1 MELSKATLCHFL
13 DLRQHRSTLLEG
25 VSSIAFR
32 HINHL
37 MSAMSRLGLNVL
49 TDDQSAERVL
59 DLIYEEQGLSTDR
72 NSRPM
77 VEFINMIPWEMYLCL
92 LYVELE
98 GYQSASSR
106 DPTLAFGP
114 LEELLG
120 QKAAMVEDLKTLRDK
135 VLHPAKSIDLGD
147 ALDRF
152 MDSGALVDG
161 HYYKAVFDLQRR
173 LDMYVLWLGS
183 SLAQLGTDE
192 LIEARR
198 SGRRIKPGRLDLF
211 RRVRVALAA
220 APPVF
225 NGTFDLSARQTPFD
239 MWKWMV
245 LGLYRE
251 IRLEKASGTHPD
263 FLRRAKTDGMRMLMR
278 SLVFANECVHLLDFE
293 KLRSIKTRAELDVQP
308 PLQLLL
314 QGTPAGTEQEIQ
326 NLTAPWRVSCALL
339 VEPLR
344 LYYQTVEVMP
354 NLRREAID
362 EAAGTAGVPTE
373 LARFRNLVFHL
384 GGNGDDPNDTEDQLN
399 ERIRGGASPLDLLP
413 LLLDFFMSV

>member
-98 GYQSASSR
+98 GYRSASSR

-135 VLHPAKSIDLGD
+135 VLHPAKSIDLRD

-183 SLAQLGTDE
+183 SLAQLGIGE
-192 LIEARR
+192 LTEASR
-198 SGRRIKPGRLDLF
+198 SGRRIKPGRLDLL
-211 RRVRVALAA
+211 RRARVAAA

-251 IRLEKASGTHPD
+251 IRLEKTSGTHPD

-293 KLRSIKTRAELDVQP
+293 KLRSIKTRAELDAQP
-308 PLQLLL
+308 PPQLLL
-314 QGTPAGTEQEIQ
+314 QGVPAGTEQEIQ
-326 NLTAPWRVSCALL
+326 NLAAPWRVSCALL